1 MKFQKRLK
9 RPRNLKQTK
18 NNKRKQLTK
27 SNRSKRNKPKDQ
39 NMKLVLLD
47 IQNKMFG
54 LIQLVLRKVQRK
66 IEMSMNWLLAISNKN

>member
-54 LIQLVLRKVQRK
+54 SIQLVLRKVQRK